1 MRVLVPLLLLA
12 AGPALAQS
20 EELQAPPGALSCS
33 GCHGAGSDI
42 PLDGLSSEEIA
53 TAMLGY
59 KDGSRDG
66 TLMPRLA
73 AGFDEAE
80 IVAIAEWIAAHGE
93 DAQ

>member
-1 MRVLVPLLLLA
+1 MRVLVPLLLLSA
-12 AGPALAQS
+12 APAFAQS
-20 EELQAPPGALSCS
+20 DDLQAPPGALSCS

-42 PLDGLSSEEIA
+42 PLDGLSAEDIA
-53 TAMLGY
+53 TAMLAY
-59 KDGSRDG
+59 KDGSREG

-80 IVAIAEWIAAHGE
+80 IVAIADWIAAHGE